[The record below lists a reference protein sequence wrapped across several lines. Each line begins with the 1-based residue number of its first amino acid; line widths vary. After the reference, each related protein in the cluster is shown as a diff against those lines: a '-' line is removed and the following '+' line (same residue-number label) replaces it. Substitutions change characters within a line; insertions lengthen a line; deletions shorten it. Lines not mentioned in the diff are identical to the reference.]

1 MKVAVLGSGAGALAV
16 AADMSRHGRRT
27 VMADL
32 DGERPKP
39 DPVVERSRPDGERPM
54 PDGEQAEPDP
64 VAERGGVLVADGGP
78 AITYPVDVAG
88 SVSEALAGAELA
100 VVVAPCDDRERWA
113 RAIAPHAT
121 PDHTVLL
128 VGEGGGAIV
137 ARRHIEPPTVVAETN
152 TLPHRAR
159 ATGPATVD
167 VTAKRGGV
175 LVASLPA
182 VPPDIARV
190 MELIGDVWPQ
200 AAATDTVWT
209 TVLTSYD
216 ALEGAAGYDA
226 LEGAAAG
233 SAGAAGPD
241 AVEAADAEMRALRQA
256 LFSRESRGY
265 HDFRTAQGTTPTST
279 PPTPAQAADDAAG
292 AEHLARAAEHVAG
305 AADVPGALVLASS
318 LGRAAG
324 VPTPA
329 IDALVSG
336 AEARLG
342 RDLTDGAPTLATV
355 GLGGLDVTGLIGFAR
370 SGLFP

>member
-27 VMADL
+27 VMAEL
-32 DGERPKP
+32 DGERARLE
-39 DPVVERSRPDGERPM
+39 PVRAAGNITTTDTAAPGDGAS
-54 PDGEQAEPDP
+54 D
-64 VAERGGVLVADGGP
+64 ADTH
-78 AITYPVDVAG
+78 AASAYPVDVAD
-88 SVSEALAGAELA
+88 SVAEALAGAEFVA
-100 VVVAPCDDRERWA
+100 VVAPPDTPKRWA
-113 RAIAPHAT
+113 RAVAPHTT
-121 PDHTVLL
+121 PDHTVLFL
-128 VGEGGGAIV
+128 GEGGGAIV
-137 ARRHIEPPTVVAETN
+137 ARRVIEPPTVVAETN

-167 VTAKRGGV
+167 VEPRRGGV

-182 VPPDIARV
+182 VTPDTARV

-216 ALEGAAGYDA
+216 AIE
-226 LEGAAAG
+226 AAA
-233 SAGAAGPD
+233 AD
-241 AVEAADAEMRALRQA
+241 VIDAADAELLALRQA

-265 HDFRTAQGTTPTST
+265 HDFRAAQGLTPDST
-279 PPTPAQAADDAAG
+279 PPTPGPPATPGAHDPGDAGDDAHG
-292 AEHLARAAEHVAG
+292 PTPGSTPPTPGPPHQPPQR
-305 AADVPGALVLASS
+305 DVPGALVLASS
-318 LGRAAG
+318 LGLAAG

-336 AEARLG
+336 APAEGLD
-342 RDLTDGAPTLATV
+342 RDLRDLRTKAPTLAAL